1 MFVDEKPALNA
12 DLEMWTGIKSLQC
25 TNSFFNLLLISFA
38 FSTSKS
44 RGLEIIEMKSEMAPE
59 SNTSAGTKKNW
70 K

>member
-1 MFVDEKPALNA
+1 MFVDEKPALNT

-25 TNSFFNLLLISFA
+25 TNSFNLLLISFA
-38 FSTSKS
+38 FSTSES